1 MPEPALSHPEKNFL
15 RMLCRGQRIEGTV
28 VEIADFGVTFVDIGG
43 FTAMINL
50 PELSWRRINHPA
62 DVVSAGQ
69 QVTAEILDVDIKRG
83 RVALSLKAPQDDPL
97 TELEQQTGSLVSGP
111 VTKIV
116 SIGVFVRVED
126 RDDGFEGLVANT
138 ELAGNEV
145 EVGDILTVRISLV
158 DVPRRRIG
166 LTLAQAPAGLDGAD
180 EKPVCA
186 GDHG

>member
-15 RMLCRGQRIEGTV
+15 RTLCRGQRIEGTV
-28 VEIADFGVTFVDIGG
+28 VEIADFGATFVDIGG
-43 FTAMINL
+43 FTAIINI
-50 PELSWRRINHPA
+50 PGLSWRRINHPA
-62 DVVSAGQ
+62 DVVSVGQ
-69 QVTAEILDVDIKRG
+69 QIVDIERG
-83 RVALSLKAPQDDPL
+83 RVALSLKVLQ
-97 TELEQQTGSLVSGP
+97 E
-111 VTKIV
+111 
-116 SIGVFVRVED
+116 VFVRVED

-180 EKPVCA
+180 EKSVCA
-186 GDHG
+186 GDHGKSLEPPLTIENPRQLSTRPHR